1 MTNRFFPEK
10 QIRNA
15 RVARPV
21 SGRVFVWLA
30 IIAVAGA
37 LLCTGFVISGRQH
50 FEAVA
55 IGYETE
61 KLRQESSQLEEKIRA
76 LDLEY
81 ARVSSPVEVERAAQ
95 KIGLQR
101 PENKVETIRR
111 PMNEIKPRDGEKKK
125 AKAAR

>member
-10 QIRNA
+10 NIRNA

-37 LLCTGFVISGRQH
+37 LLSSGFVISGRQH
-50 FEAVA
+50 FEAVS
-55 IGYETE
+55 IGYESE
-61 KLRQESSQLEEKIRA
+61 ELRQQAAELEERIRQ

-81 ARVSSPVEVERAAQ
+81 ARVSSPVEIERAAQ
-95 KIGLQR
+95 KIGLQHLER
-101 PENKVETIRR
+101 IEAIRR
-111 PMNEIKPRDGEKKK
+111 PINDQKKREGKKK
-125 AKAAR
+125 EAKPTR